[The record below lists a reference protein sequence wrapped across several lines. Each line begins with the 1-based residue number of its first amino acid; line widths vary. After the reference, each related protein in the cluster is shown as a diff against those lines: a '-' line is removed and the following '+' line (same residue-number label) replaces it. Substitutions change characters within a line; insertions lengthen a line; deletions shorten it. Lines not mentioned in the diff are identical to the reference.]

1 MYQMFIQNV
10 LKLWTICP
18 IILDVCL
25 LQSRKVCCYTKKAQT
40 AYTSELYLLM
50 EVLRITL

>member
-25 LQSRKVCCYTKKAQT
+25 LQSGKDYYTKKAQT